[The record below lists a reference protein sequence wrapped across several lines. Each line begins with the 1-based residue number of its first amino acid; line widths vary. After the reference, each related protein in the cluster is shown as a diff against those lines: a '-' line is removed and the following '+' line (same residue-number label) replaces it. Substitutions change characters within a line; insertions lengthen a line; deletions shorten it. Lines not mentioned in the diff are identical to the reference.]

1 MLRIGIAGIGF
12 MGMIHYLAY
21 QRAGGAKVVALC
33 TRDQKKLRGDWRDIK
48 GNFGPPGQM
57 MDLAGIA
64 KCAQLDEMLA
74 DPGVDVVDVCLPP
87 AMHAEATLAALK
99 AGKHVFCEKPIA
111 VSVDDADRMV
121 RAAKSA
127 GRQLLIGHVLPFFPE
142 YEFALHTAQSG
153 QYGRVL
159 GGHFKRIISDPKWLA
174 DFYDA
179 DKVGGPVV
187 DLHIHDAHFIRVLCG
202 MPQAVFSTGRTRRD
216 GTGVAGAERRSPLAT
231 PPAFLAAPP
240 QAPGAPQHP
249 GCSEQPGCLAVVD
262 FVNTQFL
269 FADPQLSVTASSGV
283 LYQPG
288 RAFTHAF
295 EIYLEQATLLFDF
308 AVIDGQGVV
317 VMPLTVLT
325 SDDRV
330 LRPELGSG
338 DPIDGFVREINEVT
352 RAIES
357 GRPSP
362 LLDGNLA
369 RDALLLCHRQ
379 SESVRARQILP
390 V

>member
-1 MLRIGIAGIGF
+1 MARIGIAGIGF

-21 QRAGGAKVVALC
+21 QQAGGANVVALC
-33 TRDQKKLRGDWRDIK
+33 TRDEKKLRGDWRDIK

-57 MDLAGIA
+57 MDLSGIA
-64 KCAQLDEMLA
+64 KYARLEELLA
-74 DPGVDVVDVCLPP
+74 DPGVDVVDICLPP

-111 VSVDDADRMV
+111 VSADDADRMV
-121 RAAKSA
+121 RAAKA
-127 GRQLLIGHVLPFFPE
+127 ADRQLLIGHVLPFFPE
-142 YEFALHTAQSG
+142 YDFALRTVQSG
-153 QYGRVL
+153 QYGRLL

-174 DFYDA
+174 DFYDPQ
-179 DKVGGPVV
+179 KVGGPVV

-202 MPQAVFSTGRTRRD
+202 MPQAVFSTGRTR
-216 GTGVAGAERRSPLAT
+216 GTAARMAGAERRPQPRASKVS
-231 PPAFLAAPP
+231 AAPP
-240 QAPGAPQHP
+240 QAPGK
-249 GCSEQPGCLAVVD
+249 GDAVVD

-283 LYQPG
+283 LYQQG

-295 EIYLEQATLLFDF
+295 EIYLEQAALLFDF

-317 VMPLTVLT
+317 PMPLTVLT
-325 SDDRV
+325 TDDRV

-357 GRPSP
+357 GKPSA

-379 SESVRARQILP
+379 SESVHARQVLR

>member
-1 MLRIGIAGIGF
+1 MVRIGIAGIGF

-57 MDLAGIA
+57 MDLAGMA
-64 KCAQLDEMLA
+64 KYAEVREMLS
-74 DPGVDVVDVCLPP
+74 DPGIDVVDLCLPP
-87 AMHAEATLAALK
+87 AMHAEATLAALT

-111 VSVDDADRMV
+111 VSAEDADRMV

-142 YEFALHTAQSG
+142 YDFALRTVQSG
-153 QYGRVL
+153 QYGRML

-174 DFYDA
+174 DFYDPQ
-179 DKVGGPVV
+179 KVGGPVV

-202 MPQAVFSTGRTRRD
+202 MPQAVFSTGRTRVA
-216 GTGVAGAERRSPLAT
+216 GSAVAGAERRPRLVAPKDSA
-231 PPAFLAAPP
+231 AAPP
-240 QAPGAPQHP
+240 QAPASQAP
-249 GCSEQPGCLAVVD
+249 GDAVTGVVD
-262 FVNTQFL
+262 FLNTQFL
-269 FADPQLSVTASSGV
+269 FADPQISVTAASGV
-283 LYQPG
+283 TYQQG

-317 VMPLTVLT
+317 AMPLTVLT
-325 SDDRV
+325 ADDRV

-338 DPIDGFVREINEVT
+338 DPVDGFVREINEVT

-357 GRPSP
+357 RQPSP

-379 SESVRARQILP
+379 SESVHARQVLP

>member
-21 QRAGGAKVVALC
+21 QRAGGAKVVAIC
-33 TRDQKKLRGDWRDIK
+33 TRDEKKLRGDWRGIK

-64 KCAQLDEMLA
+64 KYARLEEMLA
-74 DPGVDVVDVCLPP
+74 DPGIDVVDICLPP
-87 AMHAEATLAALK
+87 AAHAEATVAALK
-99 AGKHVFCEKPIA
+99 VGKHVFCEKPIA
-111 VSVDDADRMV
+111 VSADDAERMV

-127 GRQLLIGHVLPFFPE
+127 DRQLLIGHVLPFFPE
-142 YEFALHTAQSG
+142 YEFALRTAQSG

-179 DKVGGPVV
+179 QKVGGPVV

-202 MPQAVFSTGRTRRD
+202 MPQAVFSTGRIH
-216 GTGVAGAERRSPLAT
+216 GAGVAGAERPTRARSPDVA
-231 PPAFLAAPP
+231 AAPP
-240 QAPGAPQHP
+240 QAPDT
-249 GCSEQPGCLAVVD
+249 AVVD

-283 LYQPG
+283 LYQQG

-317 VMPLTVLT
+317 AMPLTVLT
-325 SDDRV
+325 ADDRV

-338 DPIDGFVREINEVT
+338 DPLDGFVREINEVT
-352 RAIES
+352 RAVES
-357 GRPSP
+357 RQASP

-369 RDALLLCHRQ
+369 RDALALCHRQ
-379 SESVRARQILP
+379 SESVRARQVLP